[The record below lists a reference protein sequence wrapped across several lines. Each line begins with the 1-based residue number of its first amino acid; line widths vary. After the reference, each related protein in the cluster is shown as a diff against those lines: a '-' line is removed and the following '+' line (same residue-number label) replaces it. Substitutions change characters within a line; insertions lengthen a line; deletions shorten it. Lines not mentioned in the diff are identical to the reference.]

1 MNENRSK
8 ILIVDDNLINLKLLE
23 MWLKKGDYEV
33 ITAENGKIALERAVG
48 DKPDII
54 ISDILM
60 PVMDGFQ
67 LCREI
72 RLDRR
77 IHSTP
82 FIIHSASYLH
92 KDDEKLAIDAGADL
106 YIRKPIK
113 RQKFLEIIERILV
126 DYKGKRSKTA
136 NCDVAEEEIF

>member
-8 ILIVDDNLINLKLLE
+8 ILIVDDNLTNLNLLKL
-23 MWLKKGDYEV
+23 WLNKGDHEV
-33 ITAENGKIALERAVG
+33 ITAENGKIALERTVEE
-48 DKPDII
+48 KPDII

-67 LCREI
+67 LCREV

-77 IHSTP
+77 IQSMP
-82 FIIHSASYLH
+82 FIIYSASYLH
-92 KDDEKLAIDAGADL
+92 KDDEKTAIDVGVDL

-126 DYKGKRSKTA
+126 EYKEKRSKTA
-136 NCDVAEEEIF
+136 IN